1 MMLGVTAFAATS
13 ITHHLANIYKFGAA
27 PAGREYFDSMT
38 FDPDSRRLYLSHGT
52 GVLVHSRIGQWEA
65 VGALPSNRLPLQ
77 LSKHSCGLRSRLQ
90 PGWLPTTLVP
100 GSGKAS

>member
-38 FDPDSRRLYLSHGT
+38 FDPDSRRILHRTQVKGET
-52 GVLVHSRIGQWEA
+52 RPA
-65 VGALPSNRLPLQ
+65 A
-77 LSKHSCGLRSRLQ
+77 
-90 PGWLPTTLVP
+90 
-100 GSGKAS
+100 